1 MEPRRP
7 RPTVTPRRG
16 FVRAAAVVALLALA
30 GRGGRRTEAADAPAP
45 SNPPQPAPAA
55 ARPEPE
61 GTIFVRALRASGRPI
76 VGAFVT
82 CHRRSWRGGDLVRR
96 TDCDGIARFDGLAP
110 ESYPVRVTDATP
122 GFAPF
127 DAARVARLEDRRL
140 GVRGGKYVDVPVDA
154 PRCDLV
160 LQAPCRRV
168 LGMVL
173 DAQHRS
179 RDVRGAEVTL
189 FPYGRK
195 RPSEDD
201 PSTSRGLDRSRAV
214 GFGVTDAKGRFD
226 VCTDV
231 ERAIVEVR
239 TSDGRRGWA
248 SFSGV
253 RALVYVAPGGL
264 VRCAGKVLD
273 ETGAAVVGA
282 TVAETDGFAGIPDVA
297 RSTTLTGE
305 DGAFAL
311 DVACLDETT
320 LTVTT
325 PGGSP
330 QTVTVRPHRTQP
342 VSLVVARTT
351 ALRVVVVDDGTG
363 SPVRGASVELDA
375 ELPRTDPD
383 RGRGRSSS
391 GTTDAAGE
399 VLLPLPP
406 TALADVRVRAPGYG
420 FGSRRV
426 ASRPRGAVA
435 AVEGDLDAR
444 MASGEER
451 RVVLRLRRPTR
462 VTGSLVAPAGV
473 EAPAGTFTVRLA
485 PRSWPQDVTHRVAVG
500 ADGLFQAD
508 VHEPVVVEG
517 VDAPGFA
524 WRVEPG
530 ADATSL
536 GVVRLTPFGVWVGRV
551 HGSNGR
557 PQPDAVVR
565 AGSGPVATV
574 DEHGDF
580 ALPRSEGAEGRR
592 AVATAPG
599 RGIGVVALADAA
611 PGGEVLVAMLVV
623 PDAQEARFRVL
634 DASGAP
640 LAGVG
645 VVRGGHVRRAKHDHV
660 RTTDASGLVSLRP
673 PEDGLVGFLAPD
685 GARYTFEVGTTGPEP
700 VEVRLPTSRSVTL
713 RLAGTGAPPSSFVG
727 VAIVSGG
734 VEPTDRRLRP
744 EGTPI
749 ADLTSV
755 ETPIVVS
762 GLAVGSAVLRVKLF
776 GFREADVEVPAGA
789 TEVTVPLEPVT
800 DAHRARAA
808 AIDAELAG
816 LPPLES
822 IADETARAAE
832 ARRREAL
839 RDEWLR
845 NWWE

>member
-16 FVRAAAVVALLALA
+16 FARLLAVVALLSLG
-30 GRGGRRTEAADAPAP
+30 GRGEPRAEAADAPAP
-45 SNPPQPAPAA
+45 SNPPRPAPAA
-55 ARPEPE
+55 VRPEPK
-61 GTIFVRALRASGRPI
+61 GTIVVRALRASGRPI

-82 CHRRSWRGGDLVRR
+82 CHGRSWRGGDLVRR
-96 TDCDGIARFDGLAP
+96 TDRHGIASFDGLAP
-110 ESYPVRVTDATP
+110 GSYPVRVTDETP

-127 DAARVARLEDRRL
+127 DEARVARLEDRRRD
-140 GVRGGKYVDVPVDA
+140 VRGGKLVDVPIDA
-154 PRCDLV
+154 PRCDLAF
-160 LQAPCRRV
+160 QAPCRRV
-168 LGMVL
+168 LGRVFAVD
-173 DAQHRS
+173 DAS
-179 RDVRGAEVTL
+179 RAVRGAEVTL
-189 FPYGRK
+189 FPDGGESH
-195 RPSEDD
+195 PEDD
-201 PSTSRGLDRSRAV
+201 PSTFRGLDRSRAV
-214 GFGVTDAKGRFD
+214 GFGVTDANGQFD

-231 ERAIVEVR
+231 ESAIVEVR
-239 TSDGRRGWA
+239 APDGRRGWA
-248 SFSGV
+248 RFDGV
-253 RALVYVAPGGL
+253 RAFVRVAPGGL
-264 VRCAGKVLD
+264 VRCTGKVLD

-282 TVAETDGFAGIPDVA
+282 TVAQVDDFAGIPDVA

-305 DGAFAL
+305 DGTFAL
-311 DVACLDETT
+311 DVASLGECALA
-320 LTVTT
+320 VAT
-325 PGGSP
+325 PGGRP
-330 QTVTVRPHRTQP
+330 QTFGVRLSRAQP
-342 VSLVVARTT
+342 VAVVVARTT

-383 RGRGRSSS
+383 RGRGSSSS
-391 GTTDAAGE
+391 GTTDAAGA

-420 FGSRRV
+420 FGARRV

-435 AVEGDLDAR
+435 AIEGDLEAR
-444 MASGEER
+444 MARGEER

-485 PRSWPQDVTHRVAVG
+485 PKTSPRDVTHRVAVG
-500 ADGLFQAD
+500 ADGIFQTD
-508 VHEPVVVEG
+508 VHEPFVVEG
-517 VDAPGFA
+517 VDAPGFT
-524 WRVEPG
+524 WRFEPV
-530 ADATSL
+530 ADATNL

-551 HGSNGR
+551 YGSNGR

-565 AGSGPVATV
+565 AGSGLVATV

-580 ALPRSEGAEGRR
+580 ALPRSEGAKGRR

-599 RGIGVVALADAA
+599 RGIGVVPLADAA
-611 PGGEVLVAMLVV
+611 PGGEVFVAMLVV

-645 VVRGGHVRRAKHDHV
+645 VVRGGRVRRAKHDQV
-660 RTTDASGLVSLRP
+660 PKTDASGLVSLRP

-713 RLAGTGAPPSSFVG
+713 RLRVPDGLVASFVDLHI
-727 VAIVSGG
+727 ASGA
-734 VEPTDRRLRP
+734 VEPADRRLRP
-744 EGTPI
+744 DVVHFWHASSVDTP
-749 ADLTSV
+749 L
-755 ETPIVVS
+755 VVS
-762 GLAVGSAVLRVKLF
+762 GLAFGPATLRVKGY
-776 GFREADVEVPAGA
+776 GFRWADVEVPAGA
-789 TEVTVPLEPVT
+789 TEVTVPLEVQT
-800 DAHRARAA
+800 DAHRSRAA
-808 AIDAELAG
+808 AIEAELAG

-832 ARRREAL
+832 TRRREAL